1 MNEKSLWEW
10 YLLKKIPKWVTWLM
24 ALAIW
29 VTLLSLYWPY
39 TVDDAYIIF
48 RYARNWARG
57 LGLVYNPDIPVDGYT
72 SFLWTIMI
80 GFGIRL
86 GILTKVETLAKIY
99 GILLSVITLW
109 IVWRLPDWNKQR
121 RPSRWIG
128 LLFTSTAPPLVISTI
143 DGLETPLYCA
153 LQMAFI
159 WFWLSDLR
167 KERLSLV
174 LGLSAGLL
182 SLTRPDGIL
191 LVGIMWALF
200 LWFHRPQGWY
210 KAWSASYLFVIGYSL
225 LILPYLLWH
234 LATYGTVFPNTF
246 YAKGGG
252 HPDQVL
258 NGALR
263 ISAAIL
269 EIGGWA
275 TLIPV
280 LLAFTEEISPYTAAL
295 TAVIASRV
303 LFQLWSGGEVMGHHR
318 FLAPALPAYFLV
330 FQYGLDNLRQ
340 RLRVQSI
347 WVGRYG
353 VSLVPILIAAH
364 MAIAPL
370 LDIRPALL
378 QYAQGL
384 EKAHIQLGIWLNQ
397 HTPATAR
404 IAIGDAGAVPY
415 YSDRYT
421 IDLMALNDAYLARL
435 PGRFG
440 QKVDVLYVFSQ
451 QPDYLILLSS
461 SPPEHGFHGLT
472 AVDQALYEAVINR
485 ENFKLHKY
493 YEFGKSYFLWLFCDI
508 KDCPEAK

>member
-1 MNEKSLWEW
+1 MNKASLRRRCPT
-10 YLLKKIPKWVTWLM
+10 KKILKWVTGL
-24 ALAIW
+24 AVLAIW
-29 VTLLSLYWPY
+29 VMMLSLYWPY
-39 TVDDAYIIF
+39 TVDDAYIVF

-72 SFLWTIMI
+72 SFLWTILV

-86 GILTKVETLAKIY
+86 GIPVKVEVLAKIF
-99 GILLSVITLW
+99 GTLLSIITLW
-109 IVWRLPDWNKQR
+109 IVWQLPDWNGQS
-121 RPSRWIG
+121 RPSRWIA
-128 LLFTSTAPPLVISTI
+128 LLFTSVAPPLVISTI

-153 LQMAFI
+153 LEMALVG
-159 WFWLSDLR
+159 FWLSDVR

-174 LGLSAGLL
+174 SGLLAGLL
-182 SLTRPDGIL
+182 SLTRPDGVL
-191 LVGIMWALF
+191 LVGIMLVLF
-200 LWFHRPQGWY
+200 LWFHRPQGWR
-210 KAWSASYLFVIGYSL
+210 KIWSASSFFVVGFGL
-225 LILPYLLWH
+225 LILPHFLWH

-252 HPDQVL
+252 HPNQVL

-295 TAVIASRV
+295 TAVVVSRV

-318 FLAPALPAYFLV
+318 FLAPALPAYFLL
-330 FQYGLDNLRQ
+330 FQHGLDSLR
-340 RLRVQSI
+340 RRFCVRSA

-353 VSLVPILIAAH
+353 VCLVPILIAAH
-364 MAIAPL
+364 MGMAPL

-378 QYAQGL
+378 RYAQGL
-384 EKAHIQLGIWLNQ
+384 EQAHIRLGAWLNQ
-397 HTPATAR
+397 HTPTTAR

-421 IDLMALNDAYLARL
+421 IDLMGLNDAYLARL

-440 QKVDVLYVFSQ
+440 QKVDILYVFSQ

-461 SPPEHGFHGLT
+461 SPPGREFRGLT
-472 AVDQALYEAVINR
+472 AVDQALYEAVIS
-485 ENFKLHKY
+485 EGNFRLHGH
-493 YEFGKSYFLWLFCDI
+493 YEFGDSYFLWVFCEPS
-508 KDCPEAK
+508 DCYEAN